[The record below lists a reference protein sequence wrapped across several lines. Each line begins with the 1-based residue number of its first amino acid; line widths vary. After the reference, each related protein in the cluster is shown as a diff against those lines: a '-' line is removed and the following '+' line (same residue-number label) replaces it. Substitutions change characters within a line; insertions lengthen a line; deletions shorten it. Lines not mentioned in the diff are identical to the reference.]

1 MRGVQKRLMKRLIHK
16 KTIDDMNAEASD
28 SKHGLR
34 RTLGPVSLV
43 LIGAGGIIG
52 AGIFVLTGHAAAQM
66 AGPAIVLSFVLAA
79 IACAFAGLCYA
90 EFASMMP
97 VSGSAYTY
105 AYATLGQF
113 VAWIVGWDLI
123 LEYAL
128 GATTVA
134 IGWSGYLVSL
144 LKDFGIVLPEA
155 LTSPPFI
162 YIIEKHSWVATGA
175 IFNLPAVI
183 IIAILTLVIAYGIR
197 ESAAINAVIVIVKVS
212 IILAFIAVGVFFI
225 KTELW
230 TPFVP
235 PNEGPFGVFGISGI
249 LRGAGVIFFAYIGF
263 DAVSTLAQEAKNPQK
278 DMPTGILGS
287 LVLCTVLYV
296 ACALVLTGVV
306 HYRELNGPAP
316 FATALD
322 AMNLH
327 FFSPLLK
334 IGALAGLT
342 SVILV
347 MFLGQTRVL
356 FSMGKDRLLPPF
368 AAKIHPKYRTPYII
382 TIMTG
387 VFTAFLAA
395 LLPIGIVG
403 EMVSI
408 GTLLAFVIVCSGVL
422 MLRYTHPKQK
432 RTFKAPGG
440 VVTPMLG
447 ILTCLYLMLG
457 LPQDTWMR
465 LFVWLTIGFVI
476 YFSYSIK
483 HANRKKTH

>member
-1 MRGVQKRLMKRLIHK
+1 MKRLLNK
-16 KTIDDMNAEASD
+16 KTLADLIVDAADG
-28 SKHGLR
+28 KHGLK

-66 AGPAIVLSFVLAA
+66 AGPAIVLSFILAA
-79 IACAFAGLCYA
+79 VACAFAGLCYA

-123 LEYAL
+123 LEYTL

-134 IGWSGYLVSL
+134 IGWSGYLVSFL
-144 LKDFGIVLPEA
+144 RDFGIVLPEA
-155 LTSPPFI
+155 FTSPPFN
-162 YIIEKHSWVATGA
+162 YLADQHSWIATGA
-175 IFNLPAVI
+175 LFNLPAVI
-183 IIAILTLVIAYGIR
+183 IVILLTLIIVTGIR
-197 ESAAINAVIVIVKVS
+197 ESAGLNAVVVFIKVAR
-212 IILAFIAVGVFFI
+212 ILAFIIAGAFFI
-225 KTELW
+225 KPELW
-230 TPFVP
+230 RPFVP
-235 PNEGPFGVFGISGI
+235 ANEGPFGVFGVSGI

-278 DMPTGILGS
+278 DMPVGILGS
-287 LVLCTVLYV
+287 LVVCTILYV
-296 ACALVLTGVV
+296 ACSLVLTGVV
-306 HYRELNGPAP
+306 PYRELNGPAP
-316 FATALD
+316 FAVALD
-322 AMNLH
+322 AMDLH
-327 FFSPLLK
+327 FFSPMLK
-334 IGALAGLT
+334 VGALAGLT

-368 AAKIHPKYRTPYII
+368 VARVHPKFRTPYII
-382 TIMTG
+382 TLITG
-387 VFTAFLAA
+387 AVTAVLAG

-403 EMVSI
+403 ELVSI

-422 MLRYTHPKQK
+422 VLRYSHPGAT
-432 RTFKAPGG
+432 RTFRAPGG
-440 VVTPMLG
+440 TVTPILG

-457 LPQDTWMR
+457 LPQDTWIR

-476 YFSYSIK
+476 YFGYSIK
-483 HANRKKTH
+483 HANKKKSA